1 MGKDGSRATMGEKKN
16 KDKKKEKKKVEEKK
30 EAGVARGRVKERE
43 G

>member
-1 MGKDGSRATMGEKKN
+1 MGEKKN

-30 EAGVARGRVKERE
+30 AGVARGRVKERE

>member
-30 EAGVARGRVKERE
+30 AGVARGRVKERE